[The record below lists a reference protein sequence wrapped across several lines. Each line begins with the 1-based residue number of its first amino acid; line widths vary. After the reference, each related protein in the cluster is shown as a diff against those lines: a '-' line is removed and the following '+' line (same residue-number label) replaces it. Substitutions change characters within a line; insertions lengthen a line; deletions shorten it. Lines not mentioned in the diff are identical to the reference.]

1 MRCMQANLAYL
12 ASDAERHHKQQK
24 MLPGPAIMRC
34 PNPENTE
41 IATLYKKLQEIFP
54 NWNGAVR
61 PTQSSN
67 SQSQSPIATST
78 SNPNISV
85 HQQAGVQE

>member
-1 MRCMQANLAYL
+1 MQANLAYL

-34 PNPENTE
+34 PNPDNTE

-61 PTQSSN
+61 STQTSN
-67 SQSQSPIATST
+67 SQSQSPIATAT
-78 SNPNISV
+78 TNPKVSV
-85 HQQAGVQE
+85 HQQVGVQE

>member
-1 MRCMQANLAYL
+1 MQANLAYL
-12 ASDAERHHKQQK
+12 ASDADRHHKQQK

-34 PNPENTE
+34 PNLENTE

-61 PTQSSN
+61 PAQSSN
-67 SQSQSPIATST
+67 SQSQSPIATAT
-78 SNPNISV
+78 ANPNVSV
-85 HQQAGVQE
+85 HQQAGLQE